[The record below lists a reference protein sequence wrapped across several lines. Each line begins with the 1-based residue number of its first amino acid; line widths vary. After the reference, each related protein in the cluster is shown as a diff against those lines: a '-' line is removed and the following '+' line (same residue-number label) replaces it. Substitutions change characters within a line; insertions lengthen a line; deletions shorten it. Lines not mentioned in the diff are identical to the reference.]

1 MIISACDRE
10 KVHSDIPSDI
20 RAPNIGSIKKIIE
33 LGSWVS
39 NAYSELVNVSIYR
52 SGMVGMVAF
61 IIQTVVFAM
70 HGKSYN
76 FDSSLMFLYVVVYG
90 AL

>member
-20 RAPNIGSIKKIIE
+20 RAPNIASLKRIIE

-39 NAYSELVNVSIYR
+39 DAYNELVNISVYR
-52 SGMVGMVAF
+52 AGLVGMVAF
-61 IIQTVVFAM
+61 II
-70 HGKSYN
+70 
-76 FDSSLMFLYVVVYG
+76 
-90 AL
+90 